1 MQVKTRDRVLLQ
13 AQAKAE
19 PADNVITRDYY
30 ASLPQ
35 IRLTGVA
42 SGNPTHPNQA
52 VEIILDG
59 NDLARLVECALRHPQ
74 PNMRYGVLAAIWNH
88 PDSFRQIFAFGFR
101 AAEQFS
107 EIRKIVEEELAK
119 APRAAQAAAPD
130 LTTPGLS
137 PPGAEPLLPRMPLP
151 AHLKDR
157 GDR

>member
-35 IRLTGVA
+35 IRLTGAA
-42 SGNPTHPNQA
+42 SGNPTHPNEA

-88 PDSFRQIFAFGFR
+88 PELVPADFRVRAQGAGGVFGNPENRGGGTGEKRPTLGKARRRRRIR
-101 AAEQFS
+101 APNHCCPACRRRRIS
-107 EIRKIVEEELAK
+107 E
-119 APRAAQAAAPD
+119 AAAD
-130 LTTPGLS
+130 S
-137 PPGAEPLLPRMPLP
+137 
-151 AHLKDR
+151 
-157 GDR
+157 